1 MQELLKDQIAII
13 TGGSAGIGKA
23 IALKFAQHG
32 AKVNILAKTPD
43 KGQQA
48 AEEIRQVVPTA
59 QVEFWPVDVANTEEV
74 KGVIDQISQKFGGI
88 DILVNNAGITR
99 DQLLMKMSEQDWDH
113 VLDVNAKSC
122 FNTTKAVVRG
132 MMKARKG
139 KIINVTSVVGLT
151 GNAGQGNYAA
161 SKAAIVGFTKS
172 LAKELGPRNIAVN
185 CIAPGFINTDMTAKM
200 PDNWKEAQIQ
210 MIPLGRAGQPEEIAH
225 GALFL
230 ASHMGD
236 YVTGQVL
243 VIDGGMVT

>member
-1 MQELLKDQIAII
+1 MEQLLKDQVAIV

-32 AKVNILAKTPD
+32 AQVNILAKTPE

-48 AEEIRQVVPTA
+48 VEEILAAAPSA
-59 QVEFWPVDVANTEEV
+59 KVEFWPADVAHTEQI
-74 KGVIDQISQKFGGI
+74 KGIIDQIIAKYGRV
-88 DILVNNAGITR
+88 DILVNNAGVTR
-99 DQLLMKMSEQDWDH
+99 DQLLMKMSEEDWDH

-122 FNTTKAVVRG
+122 FNTSRAVVRG
-132 MMKARKG
+132 MMKARRG

-172 LAKELGPRNIAVN
+172 AAKELGPRNIAVN
-185 CIAPGFINTDMTAKM
+185 CIAPGFIITDMTSKM
-200 PDNWKEAQIQ
+200 PDNWKEMQIQ
-210 MIPLGRAGQPEEIAH
+210 MIPLGRAGQPEEIAN

-230 ASHMGD
+230 ASGLGD
-236 YVTGQVL
+236 YVTGQVI
-243 VIDGGMVT
+243 VIDGGMVM

>member
-1 MQELLKDQIAII
+1 MEQLLKDRIAII

-23 IALKFAQHG
+23 IALKFAEHG

-48 AEEIRQVVPTA
+48 VEEIRQAYPQA
-59 QVEFWPVDVANTEEV
+59 IVEFWPVDVANTDAV
-74 KGVIDQISQKFGGI
+74 KSTIDQISQKHGVV

-99 DQLLMKMSEQDWDH
+99 DQLLMKMTEEEWDH

-122 FNTTKAVVRG
+122 FNTSRSVVRG
-132 MMKARKG
+132 MMKARRG

-161 SKAAIVGFTKS
+161 SKAAIVGFTKA

-185 CIAPGFINTDMTAKM
+185 CIAPGFILTDMTAKM
-200 PDNWKEAQIQ
+200 PDTWKETQIQ
-210 MIPLGRAGQPEEIAH
+210 LIPLGRAGQPEEIAN

-230 ASHMGD
+230 ASGLGD

-243 VIDGGMVT
+243 VVDGGMVM

>member
-1 MQELLKDQIAII
+1 MDKLLKDQIAIV

-23 IALKFAQHG
+23 IALKFAEHG
-32 AKVNILAKTPD
+32 AKVNILAKTPE

-48 AEEIRQVVPTA
+48 LQEIRAVVPQA
-59 QVEFWPVDVANTEEV
+59 EVEFWTVDVSNTEQV
-74 KGVIDQISQKFGGI
+74 KGVVDQISAKYGGV

-99 DQLLMKMSEQDWDH
+99 DQLLMKMSEEDWDH

-132 MMKARKG
+132 MMKARRG

-185 CIAPGFINTDMTAKM
+185 CIAPGFINTDMTSKM

-210 MIPLGRAGQPEEIAH
+210 QIPLGRAGNPEEIAN

-230 ASHMGD
+230 ASGLGD

>member
-1 MQELLKDQIAII
+1 MTQFLQDKVAIV

-32 AKVNILAKTPD
+32 AKVNIVAKNPERGD
-43 KGQQA
+43 QA
-48 AEEIRQVVPTA
+48 LKEIRLAVPEA
-59 QVEFWPVDVANTEEV
+59 QVEFWSVDVSNTDDV
-74 KGVIDQISQKFGGI
+74 KTTIDQISQKYGCI
-88 DILVNNAGITR
+88 DILVNNAGVTR
-99 DQLLMKMSEQDWDH
+99 DQLLMKMSEDDWDH

-122 FNTTKAVVRG
+122 FNTSKAVVRG
-132 MMKARKG
+132 MLKARKG

-161 SKAAIVGFTKS
+161 SKAAIIGFTKS

-185 CIAPGFINTDMTAKM
+185 CIAPGFITTDMTSKM

-210 MIPLGRAGQPEEIAH
+210 MIPLGRAGQPEEIAN

-230 ASHMGD
+230 ASGLGD

>member
-1 MQELLKDQIAII
+1 MNQLLQDKVALV

-23 IALKFAQHG
+23 IALKFAQQG
-32 AKVNILAKTPD
+32 AKVNIIAKNSERGELAC
-43 KGQQA
+43 QEILQA
-48 AEEIRQVVPTA
+48 VPTA
-59 QVEFWPVDVANTEEV
+59 SVEFWSTDVSNTEQV
-74 KGVIDQISQKFGGI
+74 KNIIDQISQKYGVI

-99 DQLLMKMSEQDWDH
+99 DQLLMKMSEDDWDD
-113 VLDVNAKSC
+113 VLNVNAKSC
-122 FNTTKAVVRG
+122 FNTSRAVVRG

-200 PDNWKEAQIQ
+200 PENWKEAQIQ
-210 MIPLGRAGQPEEIAH
+210 MIPLGRAGQPEEIAN

-230 ASHMGD
+230 ASGLGD